1 MLYAAA
7 DRYLKQGGRLGMVV
21 TQTVFQSKGA
31 GDGFRRFRIGDEGPP
46 LKVLRVD
53 DLADLRPFDAANW
66 TSTVVLEKGRATE
79 YPVEY
84 VVWGEKRG
92 TGDEGRGAGV
102 RRLAYP
108 VDPARE
114 NSPWRI
120 CCDTED
126 YSPSAF
132 RLFPSVY
139 SAHLGANTGGANGVY
154 WLDVLEATAGGVRI
168 RNVAKR
174 GKREVEAVECAIEAD
189 LVFPLLRWADVKRW
203 SAVSRGH
210 ILLSQDPA
218 VRVGIAEEKMRREFP
233 RTLEYLERFRALLS
247 DRAAYRRYQGRHPF
261 YSMYNVGTYTVA
273 PVKVVWRRM
282 DRRINA
288 AVVEAV
294 DDSLLGLRSVVPQE
308 TCVLVA
314 CESSDEAHYLCAM
327 LNSKA
332 VGELISACSVRGGK
346 GFGTPGVLEYVPL
359 RRFAADDCRHRE
371 LVDCSRMAHAG
382 DVEDAER
389 AIDRLAT
396 VCLGL

>member
-1 MLYAAA
+1 
-7 DRYLKQGGRLGMVV
+7 
-21 TQTVFQSKGA
+21 
-31 GDGFRRFRIGDEGPP
+31 
-46 LKVLRVD
+46 
-53 DLADLRPFDAANW
+53 
-66 TSTVVLEKGRATE
+66 
-79 YPVEY
+79 
-84 VVWGEKRG
+84 
-92 TGDEGRGAGV
+92 
-102 RRLAYP
+102 LAYP